1 MNNNFGNLSLGA
13 AEWKPPAPS
22 SNVHKNRN
30 NTGTGSSTSNTNS
43 DLNAGQV
50 KEFIPGQGWTVPP
63 FSDQTGTTNADK
75 VQIGR

>member
-22 SNVHKNRN
+22 STRGVHTNSS
-30 NTGTGSSTSNTNS
+30 TGSSTSNTNS

-50 KEFIPGQGWTVPP
+50 KEFIPGQGWIEQSS
-63 FSDQTGTTNADK
+63 SDHVGATNTIEAH
-75 VQIGR
+75 IGR